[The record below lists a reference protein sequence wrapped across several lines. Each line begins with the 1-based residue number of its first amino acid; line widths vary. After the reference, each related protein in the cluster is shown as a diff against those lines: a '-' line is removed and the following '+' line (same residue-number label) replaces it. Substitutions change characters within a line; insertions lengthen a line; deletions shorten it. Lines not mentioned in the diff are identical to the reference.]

1 MYLFYH
7 CCLIATTKALTK
19 IVLFSIPAFMRTL
32 TRDFFLQ
39 KQFVT
44 KAARHCGA
52 IIAPV
57 LFLTFSKETGQKQY
71 GWCKKCDVMRV
82 EMMPFAGLKLCFSD
96 RRPPSLE
103 MSFCSSWDL
112 MDAFSSLIFFFF
124 FHSWILMFS
133 PQGVFYSSGK
143 KV

>member
-1 MYLFYH
+1 MLHSAFPKSLYTKFFSFSQTFIYFYLMQVLICMYLFYH
-7 CCLIATTKALTK
+7 SFLIFTTKSLTN
-19 IVLFSIPAFMRTL
+19 IVSFSIPVFMRTL
-32 TRDFFLQ
+32 TRDFSLQ
-39 KQFVT
+39 EQFVT

-103 MSFCSSWDL
+103 MSFCSS
-112 MDAFSSLIFFFF
+112 
-124 FHSWILMFS
+124 
-133 PQGVFYSSGK
+133 
-143 KV
+143 